1 METVSSSVKRIIGNK
16 PYLHEAMARGIVSYG
31 HLAEQIREE
40 IAAILGRDVKQSAVV
55 MALRRHAEELKQL
68 SEPSGFTSIEYELLM
83 KTNIYDVNLQKS
95 SRALEIIRGLY
106 TMVELERGDFLNISV
121 GTNELSIAVSD
132 KYRGRLD
139 KLLEGETFLHRL
151 EDLVAVTL
159 LFTGD
164 FLHTPGVVYEAVRNL
179 SWNSINVYEII
190 STMNELT
197 FVIDRSD
204 STHAYEVLQSF
215 LS

>member
-1 METVSSSVKRIIGNK
+1 METVSSSVKRIISNK

-31 HLAEQIREE
+31 HLAEQIRQE
-40 IAAILGRDVKQSAVV
+40 ISLALDKEVKQSAVV
-55 MALRRHAEELKQL
+55 MALRRYAEELRSLDQR
-68 SEPSGFTSIEYELLM
+68 PGYTRIEYELLM
-83 KTNIYDVNLQKS
+83 KTNIYDVNLKKS
-95 SRALEIIRGLY
+95 PRALEIIRGLY
-106 TMVELERGDFLNISV
+106 TMVALDRGDFLNITV
-121 GTNELSIAVSD
+121 GNNELSIAVSD
-132 KYRGRLD
+132 KYRHQLD
-139 KLLEGETFLHRL
+139 QLLEGEIFIHQIS
-151 EDLVAVTL
+151 DLVALTL
-159 LFTGD
+159 LFSGD